1 MNNTER
7 VDEAK
12 LEKAIESTNFNVL
25 KNKEKNEGFEEAA
38 YSKDEQKKKVFFNL
52 GFNNRWKN
60 LLNDDM
66 RKKIENEF
74 NSEMKELNYL

>member
-1 MNNTER
+1 MIKHKIDLIPIINKSYKVINYYTWEG
-7 VDEAK
+7 
-12 LEKAIESTNFNVL
+12 LFNL
-25 KNKEKNEGFEEAA
+25 K
-38 YSKDEQKKKVFFNL
+38 QKKKVFFNL